1 MDGQA
6 KALAAICSVL
16 LVAGLVDLLRARM
29 VRDLMWIQVQT
40 GRIARSFQRLVRGEK
55 LWKQDRLRISLAVGT
70 SSFLY
75 VTYAADIIV
84 GSVALIVCPW
94 IVLRIAR
101 WRRRGRKR
109 KIEGDI
115 PDLSRALADL
125 VASGYSLRGALSE
138 VAGGWSGPIG
148 GGLRQMRLQ
157 LELGTSTV
165 KALEGLNERVE
176 SQLLDLFVSALL
188 LQRKV
193 GGDLPRLLRDIAKNA
208 EDRDRLVAE
217 AHTASAQA
225 RFTATL
231 VLMMPVAGVLL
242 AELAYPGFV
251 TGTFG
256 SFLAVWLVGLSLI
269 FQVIGFLLIRRLS
282 HAPMRWL

>member
-6 KALAAICSVL
+6 KALAAVGSVF

-29 VRDLMWIQVQT
+29 KRDLISIQALA
-40 GRIARSFQRLVRGEK
+40 GRFAKSFQKLVRGEK
-55 LWKQDRLRISLAVGT
+55 LGKQDRLRISLAVGT

-75 VTYAADIIV
+75 VTYTVDMIV
-84 GSVALIVCPW
+84 GSFSLIVCPW
-94 IVLRIAR
+94 IVFRIAR

-115 PDLSRALADL
+115 PSLSRALADL

-138 VAGGWSGPIG
+138 LAGSWSGPIG
-148 GGLRQMRLQ
+148 GDLRQTRLQ
-157 LELGTSTV
+157 LELGAPTV
-165 KALEGLNERVE
+165 KALERLNERAE
-176 SQLLDLFVSALL
+176 SPLLDMFVSALL

-231 VLMMPVAGVLL
+231 VLMMPVTGVLL
-242 AELAYPGFV
+242 TELGYPGFV
-251 TGTFG
+251 SATFG
-256 SFLAVWLVGLSLI
+256 SFLAIWLIGLSLV
-269 FQVIGFLLIRRLS
+269 FQAVGFLLIRRLS